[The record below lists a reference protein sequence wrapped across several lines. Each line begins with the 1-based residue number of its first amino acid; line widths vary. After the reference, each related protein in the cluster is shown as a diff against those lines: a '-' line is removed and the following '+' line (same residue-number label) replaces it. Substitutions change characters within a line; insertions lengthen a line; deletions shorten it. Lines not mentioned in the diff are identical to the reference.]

1 MKQGALVS
9 TDAMDLLNQMK
20 DLEIK
25 NTDVPKFTMPY
36 WPKGVLIN
44 GYLGKKDYRAPSL
57 QDNGLLSWQIG
68 RHKISFL
75 VDVKGAIRFDFL
87 GSFKRFRDF
96 PVFDR
101 ELCHGDY
108 GSTYHRPVYWACSD
122 HDKNT
127 SRLGALI
134 LFNQFKTEVL
144 LKVLA
149 EIKSSSHNDV
159 AGMITKAFE
168 PFVPFAVADMLSE

>member
-1 MKQGALVS
+1 MKQGILVF
-9 TDAMDLLNQMK
+9 TDAMDLLSQMK
-20 DLEIK
+20 GLEIK

-44 GYLGKKDYRAPSL
+44 GYLGKRDYRVPSL
-57 QDNGLLSWQIG
+57 QDNGLLSWHTG
-68 RHKISFL
+68 RHEISFL

-87 GSFKRFRDF
+87 GAFKRFRDF

-101 ELCHGDY
+101 ELCHGEY

-122 HDKNT
+122 HDKST

-134 LFNQFKTEVL
+134 LFDQFKTEVL

-149 EIKSSSHNDV
+149 EVKSSSHNDV

-168 PFVPFAVADMLSE
+168 PFVPFAVADLLSE

>member
-1 MKQGALVS
+1 MKQTTLAS
-9 TDAMDLLNQMK
+9 ADAMDLLSQMK
-20 DLEIK
+20 SLEIK
-25 NTDVPKFTMPY
+25 NTDIPKFTMPY
-36 WPKGVLIN
+36 WPKGVLVN
-44 GYLGKKDYRAPSL
+44 GYLGKRGYRAPSL
-57 QDNGLLSWQIG
+57 QDSGLLSWQTG

-75 VDVKGAIRFDFL
+75 VDVKGAIRFDFH
-87 GSFKRFRDF
+87 GRFKGLRDF

-101 ELCHGDY
+101 ELCHGAY
-108 GSTYHRPVYWACSD
+108 GHIYHEPVYWACSD

-134 LFNQFKTEVL
+134 LFDQFKTEVL

-149 EIKSSSHNDV
+149 EIKNSSHNDV